1 MPVFKNKKIKGG
13 KVVPV
18 ENGRPEHVKDT
29 PYNDEQEIE
38 YYLEFARKKNLG
50 NEEIASNKNGTHFT
64 MCGNLEMNIEKDGVA
79 LRSNKYKL
87 GCGEIVELLSDFYNK
102 FDEDER
108 NYLNAAVSSRRSTL
122 YPVSWESVFFKKMP
136 TVKRTFVADETH
148 AQTDIQQPILF
159 IDKDNDVF
167 KTGVKQTGWYF
178 WNGDLDF
185 DSPTFVRDWEYNTE
199 LKEFVPVIETEFLN
213 DTSLEN
219 VLFNGKYYNFFTDHE
234 AATQAKKSLLFELY
248 FYKNVENQE
257 KLYFD
262 TRIYIQQYTLLVE
275 QLTAKKDEPSVK
287 IMQQNL
293 DEKIKLFED
302 LNSENNTTKRY
313 LLSVTSFDE
322 ERNKIIRELSK
333 AKRQEQDE
341 EGSFLNIFGFG
352 SRNGQI
358 QRIKLEAEKKILEHK
373 NELRKFEI
381 EQQRRQ
387 QDQTEEEERRRL
399 ALLSVQ
405 ERISAKRILEEL
417 PDKLKQ
423 ENEINAQNR
432 AKEREEAS
440 KIIKLE
446 RQRKQKEEETKIEE
460 EQNRL
465 AASQLSFA
473 NGLRAIESIT
483 EVATR
488 ASDFAATTQ
497 NASIDFLKG
506 AASSAASSIASNVL
520 PAAQYVGLAPPT
532 LSKEANEVDLD
543 EVDRIFKEQL
553 EKDNESTSSEFT
565 RQPLQQN
572 KTSQGIGQ
580 HFKLPLSNQYG
591 HIGRRVS
598 ASAIRRLGAS
608 PIPKVRASP
617 IRRVGARIG
626 ARVGASPIRKVGSSP
641 IRKVGTSPIRKVGTS
656 PIRKVGASPIRKVG
670 IRVGASP
677 IRRVNASG
685 IRRRIGASSINRR
698 IR

>member
-13 KVVPV
+13 QVVPV

-50 NEEIASNKNGTHFT
+50 NKEIAFNKNGTHFT

-108 NYLNAAVSSRRSTL
+108 NYLNAAVSFRRSTL
-122 YPVSWESVFFKKMP
+122 YPISWESIFFKKMP
-136 TVKRTFVADETH
+136 TVIRTFVPDETH

-159 IDKDNDVF
+159 IDKDKDVY

-199 LKEFVPVIETEFLN
+199 SREFVPVIEKEFVN

-219 VLFNGKYYNFFTDHE
+219 VLFNGKYYNFFQDHE
-234 AATQAKKSLLFELY
+234 AATEAKKSLLFELY
-248 FYKNVENQE
+248 FYKNVENNE

-262 TRIYIQQYTLLVE
+262 TKVSIQQYTLLVE
-275 QLTAKKDEPSVK
+275 QLTAKRDETRLKVV
-287 IMQQNL
+287 QQNL
-293 DEKIKLFED
+293 DEKIKLFKD

-313 LLSVTSFDE
+313 LLSVTSFDD
-322 ERNKIIRELSK
+322 ERDKIIRELSK

-352 SRNGQI
+352 SRIGKI
-358 QRIKLEAEKKILEHK
+358 QRIKLEAEKKILEQK
-373 NELRKFEI
+373 NELKKFQI
-381 EQQRRQ
+381 EQQRIQ
-387 QDQTEEEERRRL
+387 QAEEEEKRRL
-399 ALLSVQ
+399 ALLSVE
-405 ERISAKRILEEL
+405 ERKSAKRILEEL

-423 ENEINAQNR
+423 ENVINAQNK
-432 AKEREEAS
+432 AQEREEELRE
-440 KIIKLE
+440 IELE
-446 RQRKQKEEETKIEE
+446 RQRKQKEERIKRE
-460 EQNRL
+460 EQERL
-465 AASQLSFA
+465 DASRLSIVS
-473 NGLRAIESIT
+473 GAIDSIT
-483 EVATR
+483 SVATQ
-488 ASDFAATTQ
+488 ASNFADTTQ
-497 NASIDFLKG
+497 KASINLLTS
-506 AASSAASSIASNVL
+506 AASSAASSLASTVL

-543 EVDRIFKEQL
+543 EVDRFFKEQL

-591 HIGRRVS
+591 HVIGPRVS

-608 PIPKVRASP
+608 PIPKVRANP

-626 ARVGASPIRKVGSSP
+626 ARVGLGPIRKVGSSP
-641 IRKVGTSPIRKVGTS
+641 TRRVGT
-656 PIRKVGASPIRKVG
+656 SPIRKVG

-677 IRRVNASG
+677 IRRVGTRVGASPIRRVNASR